1 LAARATFAAPSV
13 PPAPPTF
20 STMMLWPPSGL
31 RIASARSRATLSV
44 GPPAAN
50 GTTIVT
56 GLSG

>member
-1 LAARATFAAPSV
+1 
-13 PPAPPTF
+13 
-20 STMMLWPPSGL
+20 MLWLFSPL
-31 RIASARSRATLSV
+31 RSDWARSRATSSV